1 MTFPFVL
8 CFDSILNVNFAS
20 KQNILL
26 RQSSQDVRL
35 TDDPRRLK
43 RQSLCVKL
51 WVFSGFNSIKGKR
64 RH

>member
-43 RQSLCVKL
+43 RPSLSVKL
-51 WVFSGFNSIKGKR
+51 WFFSRI
-64 RH
+64 